1 LTLSRTIT
9 TTPHTL
15 REENKV
21 IVSSI
26 FYRYISGTCGSLYYF
41 TSRTQLQM
49 EFLISGALRYNNML
63 LVFIQLTPLFSLYDM
78 NCRRKIK
85 TIQIASNGLRNSTM
99 HSNCVRA
106 DLLCPKLTSLGLNKH
121 NNTGYKQNF
130 PLKNPVRVTFM
141 KFSNASAS
149 MLEEMTVEEEVN
161 SSHSSETQ
169 VIKVDVAPCNPEL
182 STTVTER
189 KLAGG
194 DNRGW
199 TLAKNKLAEGK
210 KEMNG
215 TNKYERKSNGSHV
228 SNRFASIGRR
238 QVSSTDVV
246 SNLVRQGH
254 GEHVSSSVQ
263 YSVLN
268 NSKMFTDSETFVH
281 QFNESALEISEEKIT
296 KINGDDVL
304 EETAMDSTDVTFD
317 RKARRTDQ
325 SKLRDRLCRIY
336 EDILVVDNI
345 PLAEEVVKMITVK
358 YRHLI
363 YACDTEV

>member
-1 LTLSRTIT
+1 
-9 TTPHTL
+9 
-15 REENKV
+15 V

-78 NCRRKIK
+78 NCRGKIK
-85 TIQIASNGLRNSTM
+85 AIQIASNGLRNSTM